1 MIDFEWMM
9 MAKIILDN
17 RLMHQIQWK
26 SALKIILIMQDV
38 LW

>member
-1 MIDFEWMM
+1 MIDFEWMKK
-9 MAKIILDN
+9 AKIILNN
-17 RLMHQIQWK
+17 RLMHKIQWK